1 MLAHSFNRHT
11 TNKGSVLAISLV
23 ILTAITL
30 VSITAMQRSGL
41 QGKMVVNIQHK
52 EKAFHAANSE
62 LEEIFEFYLTQGS
75 ARKALA
81 GPINT
86 YTVTDGIR
94 VYTQVDTGHTSPYN
108 SISLKQTSS
117 AGFGS
122 GGQNGNAAPQ
132 LQVVSTVI
140 AEAPGMPDGYSY
152 GSFESHNLE
161 ITTSSSRPNIGSRAG
176 DVLSSQSIGIS
187 FVSPSGS

>member
-1 MLAHSFNRHT
+1 MLSPSFNQRSA
-11 TNKGSVLAISLV
+11 NKGSVLAISLV

-81 GPINT
+81 VPINT
-86 YTVTDGIR
+86 FTIVDQLR

-108 SISLKQTSS
+108 SLASQQISS

-132 LQVVSTVI
+132 LQVASTII
-140 AEAPGMPDGYSY
+140 AETPGMPDGYSY

-161 ITTSSSRPNIGSRAG
+161 ITASASRPNIGSRAG

>member
-1 MLAHSFNRHT
+1 MLAHSFNSRT

-41 QGKMVVNIQHK
+41 QGKMVVNILHK

-62 LEEIFEFYLTQGS
+62 LEEIYEFYLTQGS

-81 GPINT
+81 VPINA
-86 YTVTDGIR
+86 YDIVDGLR
-94 VYTQVDTGHTSPYN
+94 VYTEVDTGHASPYN
-108 SISLKQTSS
+108 SIDLTHSQ
-117 AGFGS
+117 
-122 GGQNGNAAPQ
+122 GGQGGSAASQ
-132 LQVVSTVI
+132 LQVASNIV
-140 AEAPGMPDGYSY
+140 AEPPGMPDGFSY
-152 GSFESHNLE
+152 GSFESYNLE
-161 ITTSSSRPNIGSRAG
+161 ITASSSKPSRGGRAG

-187 FVSPSGS
+187 FVAPSGS